1 MATYQLGHSGQTWQ
15 LPKLDGMGSTYSPH
29 QELLP
34 SLFLTWISWAGLSNR
49 YVLPPRQTPPS
60 PSHSSPW
67 LSCLPLPFHYKS
79 SLFPLCLGSLKLTFS
94 AGTQDKR
101 ILVSA
106 WWGEGGGVA
115 CWEWLMGATW
125 VPISQQTRNARDGPH
140 SVGIYVRAT
149 EKIYVRAPVKIGGV
163 ILVTTR
169 PSSKWQLSKT
179 WIVNGWQH

>member
-29 QELLP
+29 QDLLP
-34 SLFLTWISWAGLSNR
+34 SLLLTWISWTGLSNR
-49 YVLPPRQTPPS
+49 YELPPRQPPPS

-67 LSCLPLPFHYKS
+67 LSCLPLLFSLLVLTLS
-79 SLFPLCLGSLKLTFS
+79 SVSWLPQTH
-94 AGTQDKR
+94 
-101 ILVSA
+101 ILSWNTRQENVSCA
-106 WWGEGGGVA
+106 WWREGGEVA

-149 EKIYVRAPVKIGGV
+149 EKIYVRVPVNI
-163 ILVTTR
+163 
-169 PSSKWQLSKT
+169 
-179 WIVNGWQH
+179 

>member
-49 YVLPPRQTPPS
+49 YVLPPRQPPPS

-79 SLFPLCLGSLKLTFS
+79 SLFPLCLGSHKLTFS

-101 ILVSA
+101 MLVVHD
-106 WWGEGGGVA
+106 GEKEGG
-115 CWEWLMGATW
+115 L
-125 VPISQQTRNARDGPH
+125 
-140 SVGIYVRAT
+140 
-149 EKIYVRAPVKIGGV
+149 
-163 ILVTTR
+163 LVE
-169 PSSKWQLSKT
+169 
-179 WIVNGWQH
+179 NGWERLLVENGWWLQLGFWSLNRQGTLGMGLTQLGYMYEQRKKYTFESQ